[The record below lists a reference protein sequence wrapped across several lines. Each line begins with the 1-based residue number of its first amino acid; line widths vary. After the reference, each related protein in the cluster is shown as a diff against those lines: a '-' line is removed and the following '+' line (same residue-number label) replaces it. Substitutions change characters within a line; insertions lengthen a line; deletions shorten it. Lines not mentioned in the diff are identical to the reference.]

1 MSLNAWAASNNNL
14 RTPDQTST
22 WWTTNDATFEI
33 TGVQLEVGDTATTFE
48 HLTFAEELTLCERYY
63 QIIKPTIG
71 EAQNTTNIQG
81 VLRANPAMRA
91 TPSASILNNSN
102 NVNLAGSGPNS
113 VTSIGTI
120 YYNGTTGGWAEMGG
134 TGFTQHRNYFILGD
148 KFAFSSEL

>member
-1 MSLNAWAASNNNL
+1 MKIGRRKLLVLSSSLFL
-14 RTPDQTST
+14 VST
-22 WWTTNDATFEI
+22 
-33 TGVQLEVGDTATTFE
+33 
-48 HLTFAEELTLCERYY
+48 
-63 QIIKPTIG
+63 TIG
-71 EAQNTTNIQG
+71 CS
-81 VLRANPAMRA
+81 V
-91 TPSASILNNSN
+91 NNSN